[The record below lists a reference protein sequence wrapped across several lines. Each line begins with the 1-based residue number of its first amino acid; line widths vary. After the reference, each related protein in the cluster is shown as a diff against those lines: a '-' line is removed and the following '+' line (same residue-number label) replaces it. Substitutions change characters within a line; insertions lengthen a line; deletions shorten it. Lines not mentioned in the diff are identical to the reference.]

1 MEKDLESKE
10 AIQKLKSLVEDI
22 RFCMYT
28 TCENGKIE
36 SRPMTTLDVD
46 SEGNAWFFTSRQTE
60 IGSET
65 ENGESVTLIYSHPGD
80 NTYLS
85 VSGTA
90 SIVHDEAKKEE
101 LWSPLSK
108 AWFPEGKDDPNLVV
122 LKVTTEEAAYWD
134 SPSSK
139 MVVFFSMVKAAV
151 TGHQSDPGDHGKL
164 DLA

>member
-1 MEKDLESKE
+1 MEKDLENID
-10 AIQKLKSLVEDI
+10 AIKKLKSLVEDI

-28 TCENGKIE
+28 TYENGKIE

-46 SEGNAWFFTSRQTE
+46 NEGNAWFFTSRQTE
-60 IGSET
+60 IGSDT
-65 ENGESVTLIYSHPGD
+65 DNGENVTLIYSHPGD

-85 VSGTA
+85 VSGKA

-108 AWFPEGKDDPNLVV
+108 AWFPEGKNDPDLVV
-122 LKVTTEEAAYWD
+122 LKVTTDEAAYWD

-151 TGHQSDPGDHGKL
+151 TGHQGDPGEHGKL
-164 DLA
+164 NLA

>member
-1 MEKDLESKE
+1 MEKNLQSSE
-10 AIQKLKSLVEDI
+10 AIKKLKSLVEDI

-28 TCENGKIE
+28 TYENGKIE
-36 SRPMTTLDVD
+36 SRPMTTLEVD
-46 SEGNAWFFTSRQTE
+46 EEGNAWFFTSKQTE
-60 IGSET
+60 IGKET
-65 ENGESVTLIYSHPGD
+65 GSGEDVTLIYSHPGD

-85 VSGTA
+85 VTGYAT
-90 SIVHDEAKKEE
+90 IVEDEQKKDE

-122 LKVTTEEAAYWD
+122 LKVTTDEAAYWD

-151 TGHQSDPGDHGKL
+151 TGDQGDPGDHGKL
-164 DLA
+164 NLA

>member
-1 MEKDLESKE
+1 MEKDLENKE
-10 AIQKLKSLVEDI
+10 AIKKLKSLVEDI

-28 TCENGKIE
+28 TFENGKIE

-46 SEGNAWFFTSRQTE
+46 EEGNVWFFTSRHTE
-60 IGSET
+60 IANET
-65 ENGESVTLIYSHPGD
+65 GNGEEVTLIYSHPGD

-85 VSGTA
+85 VSGYATIA
-90 SIVHDEAKKEE
+90 DDEAKKEE

-122 LKVTTEEAAYWD
+122 LKVTTDEAAYWD

-139 MVVFFSMVKAAV
+139 MVVFLSMVKAAV
-151 TGHQSDPGDHGKL
+151 TGQPTDPGDHGKL
-164 DLA
+164 NLV

>member
-1 MEKDLESKE
+1 MEKDLESKD
-10 AIQKLKSLVEDI
+10 AIKKLKSLVEDI

-65 ENGESVTLIYSHPGD
+65 DNGESVTLIYSHPGD

-108 AWFPEGKDDPNLVV
+108 AWFPEGKNDPDLVV
-122 LKVTTEEAAYWD
+122 LKITTEEAAYWD

-151 TGHQSDPGDHGKL
+151 TGHQGDPGDHGKL
-164 DLA
+164 NLA

>member
-1 MEKDLESKE
+1 MEKDLGNNE
-10 AIQKLKSLVEDI
+10 AIKKLKSLVEDI

-28 TCENGKIE
+28 TYENGKVE

-65 ENGESVTLIYSHPGD
+65 DNGESVTLIYSHPGD

-108 AWFPEGKDDPNLVV
+108 AWFPEGKNDPNLVV
-122 LKVTTEEAAYWD
+122 LKVTTDEAAYWD

-164 DLA
+164 NLS

>member
-90 SIVHDEAKKEE
+90 SIVHDDAKKEE

>member
-1 MEKDLESKE
+1 MEKDLESKD
-10 AIQKLKSLVEDI
+10 AIKKLKSLVEDI

-65 ENGESVTLIYSHPGD
+65 DNGESVTLIYSHPGD

-151 TGHQSDPGDHGKL
+151 TGHQGDPGDHGKL
-164 DLA
+164 NLA

>member
-1 MEKDLESKE
+1 MEKDLGNNE
-10 AIQKLKSLVEDI
+10 AIKKLKSLVEDI

-28 TCENGKIE
+28 TYENGKIE

-60 IGSET
+60 IGRET
-65 ENGESVTLIYSHPGD
+65 DNGESVTLIYSHPGD

-108 AWFPEGKDDPNLVV
+108 AWFPEGKNDPNLVV
-122 LKVTTEEAAYWD
+122 LKVTTDEAAYWD

-151 TGHQSDPGDHGKL
+151 TGHQTDPGDHGKL
-164 DLA
+164 NLA

>member
-10 AIQKLKSLVEDI
+10 AVKKLKSLIEDI

-46 SEGNAWFFTSRQTE
+46 SEGNAWFFTNRNTQ

-65 ENGESVTLIYSHPGD
+65 DNGESVTLIYSHPGD

-85 VSGTA
+85 VAGKA

-108 AWFPEGKDDPNLVV
+108 AWFPDGKNDPDLVI

-139 MVVFFSMVKAAV
+139 MVVFFSLVKAAV
-151 TGHQSDPGDHGKL
+151 TGEPGDPGEHGKL
-164 DLA
+164 NLA

>member
-1 MEKDLESKE
+1 MEKDLENID
-10 AIQKLKSLVEDI
+10 AIKKLKSLVEDI

-28 TCENGKIE
+28 TYENGKIE

-46 SEGNAWFFTSRQTE
+46 NEGNAWFFTSRQTE
-60 IGSET
+60 IGSDT
-65 ENGESVTLIYSHPGD
+65 DNGENVTLIYSHPGD

-85 VSGTA
+85 VSGKA

-108 AWFPEGKDDPNLVV
+108 AWFPEGKNDPDLVV
-122 LKVTTEEAAYWD
+122 LKVTTDEAAYWD

-151 TGHQSDPGDHGKL
+151 TGSQSDPGDHGKL
-164 DLA
+164 NLA

>member
-1 MEKDLESKE
+1 MEKDLESKD
-10 AIQKLKSLVEDI
+10 AIKKLKSLVEDI

-65 ENGESVTLIYSHPGD
+65 DNGESVTLIYSHPGD

-108 AWFPEGKDDPNLVV
+108 AWFPEGKNDPDLVV
-122 LKVTTEEAAYWD
+122 LKITTEEAAYWD

-139 MVVFFSMVKAAV
+139 MVVFFSMLKAAV
-151 TGHQSDPGDHGKL
+151 TGHQGDPGDHGKL
-164 DLA
+164 NLA